1 MIDYFVERAS
11 TYAGDI
17 DQQILLITILVG
29 FWFFLAEGVFFWL
42 IFRFRA
48 KEGQKSQYI
57 TGEEKHQKRWINIP
71 HFLVL
76 ICDVVIVIGA
86 VHAWMKV
93 KQNLPP
99 ADVTVRIVAQQWA
112 WTFVHPGPDGVLDT
126 DDDVT
131 TIDELHVELGKVHH
145 FELTA
150 KDVLHSFSVPA
161 FRLKQDAV
169 PGREITGWFEP
180 SRAGEYDIQCAEICG
195 IGHGIMAA
203 RIYVETPEAHAAW
216 LVEHARPEAH
226 ASALP

>member
-1 MIDYFVERAS
+1 MIDYFIARAS

-17 DQQILLITILVG
+17 DQQILMITILVG
-29 FWFFLAEGVFFWL
+29 FWFILAEGVFFWL

-48 KEGQKSQYI
+48 KDGQRSQYI
-57 TGEEKHQKRWINIP
+57 TGEEKHQKRWVNIP

-76 ICDVVIVIGA
+76 ICDAVIIVGA
-86 VHAWMKV
+86 IHAWMKV
-93 KQNLPP
+93 KQILPP
-99 ADVTVRIVAQQWA
+99 PDVTVRIVAQQWA
-112 WTFVHPGPDGVLDT
+112 WTFVHPGPDGELDT

-131 TIDELHVELGKVHH
+131 TIDELHVELGKVYH
-145 FELTA
+145 FHLTA

-180 SRAGEYDIQCAEICG
+180 SLAGEYDIQCAEICG

-203 RIYVETPEAHAAW
+203 RVFVETPEAHATW
-216 LVEHARPEAH
+216 LAEHAPEAH